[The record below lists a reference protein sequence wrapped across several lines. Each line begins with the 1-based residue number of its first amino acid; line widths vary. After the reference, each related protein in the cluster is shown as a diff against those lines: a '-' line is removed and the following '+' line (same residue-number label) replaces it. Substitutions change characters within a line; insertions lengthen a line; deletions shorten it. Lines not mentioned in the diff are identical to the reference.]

1 MAYTDNIPSNP
12 LRPTQVADL
21 KDEKKRLDKFCQR
34 PDVDKSDARKNLR
47 QVNNML
53 TEQSATQLTGQDL
66 DSAKKRIDTLE
77 GEIKKGM
84 LSNEEMR
91 KSPPGA
97 IGRHMEHEKRN
108 KGNIQEWK
116 RLQIAANAG
125 DTNPDLAN
133 IERLRPQKSSMNM
146 HNALIPGTEHHGIST
161 AASTTVLNDEDIK
174 LIKSR
179 APEEI
184 YGRLCLMDA
193 EQRSIVKAQ
202 YVTNYDVSQNKQ
214 GSLSR
219 NKK

>member
-12 LRPTQVADL
+12 LRPAQVADL
-21 KDEKKRLDKFCQR
+21 QDEKKRLDKFCQR

-53 TEQSATQLTGQDL
+53 SEQSATQLKGQDL

-77 GEIKKGM
+77 AEIKKGM

-97 IGRHMEHEKRN
+97 IGRHMDHEKKN
-108 KGNIQEWK
+108 KENIQEWK

-133 IERLRPQKSSMNM
+133 VERLRPAKSSMNM
-146 HNALIPGTEHHGIST
+146 HNALVQGTEHHGVDT
-161 AASTTVLNDEDIK
+161 AAATTVLSSEDIK
-174 LIKSR
+174 LIKAR

-193 EQRSIVKAQ
+193 EQRKIVKTQ
-202 YVTNYDVSQNKQ
+202 YVTEY
-214 GSLSR
+214 SR
-219 NKK
+219 KK

>member
-1 MAYTDNIPSNP
+1 MPYTDNIPSNP

-21 KDEKKRLDKFCQR
+21 QDEKKRLDKFCQR

-53 TEQSATQLTGQDL
+53 SEQSATQLKGQDL

-77 GEIKKGM
+77 AEIKKGM

-97 IGRHMEHEKRN
+97 VGRHMKHEKDN
-108 KGNIQEWK
+108 QKNIQEWK
-116 RLQIAANAG
+116 RLQIATNAG

-133 IERLRPQKSSMNM
+133 IERLRPSKSSMNM
-146 HNALIPGTEHHGIST
+146 HNAIVQGTEHHGVST
-161 AASTTVLNDEDIK
+161 AAVTTVLNDEDIK
-174 LIKSR
+174 LIKAR

-193 EQRSIVKAQ
+193 QQRAIVKAQ
-202 YVTNYDVSQNKQ
+202 YITDYT
-214 GSLSR
+214 SR
-219 NKK
+219 KK